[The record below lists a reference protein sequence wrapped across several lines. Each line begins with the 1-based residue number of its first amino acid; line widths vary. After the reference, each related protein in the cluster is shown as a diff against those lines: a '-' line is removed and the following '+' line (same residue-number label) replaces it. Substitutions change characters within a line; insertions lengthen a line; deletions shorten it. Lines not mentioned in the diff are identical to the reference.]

1 MRCETEDG
9 GKRGLVMV
17 RMRVMYESS
26 LATPRGKKRG
36 ESNPARPK
44 EAPDTLRA
52 IHTYRLSGS
61 QSDLGVLGVPVIS
74 LLPITFAKGQVPQY
88 TLVT

>member
-1 MRCETEDG
+1 MRCETEMA
-9 GKRGLVMV
+9 GKEVWVMV

-36 ESNPARPK
+36 ESNPVRPRR
-44 EAPDTLRA
+44 LL
-52 IHTYRLSGS
+52 IHKGQNTYRLSGS
-61 QSDLGVLGVPVIS
+61 QSDLGVLGLPVIS